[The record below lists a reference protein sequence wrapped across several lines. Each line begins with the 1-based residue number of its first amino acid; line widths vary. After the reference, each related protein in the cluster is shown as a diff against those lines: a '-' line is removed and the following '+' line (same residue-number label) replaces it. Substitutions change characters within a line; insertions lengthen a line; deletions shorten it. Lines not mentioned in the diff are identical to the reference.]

1 MMGRSLW
8 PWLLVIAAV
17 IAGRLLDRR
26 FRLSNRTGTP
36 WGEPEV
42 TPGREVSGL
51 ALLVVLFVGASLAAY
66 ACPIPRIE

>member
-1 MMGRSLW
+1 MSRSLW

-26 FRLSNRTGTP
+26 FRLSNRSGTP

-42 TPGREVSGL
+42 TRDREVSGL
-51 ALLVVLFVGASLAAY
+51 VLLAVLFVGAALIAY
-66 ACPIPRIE
+66 ACPFPRLE